1 MLLHLSIRDFA
12 IVERLDLEFRA
23 GFTALTGETGAGKSI
38 LIDALALALGE
49 RADANVVRAGCER
62 AEVAAELGIERL
74 PELQGWLA
82 DAALDGDPERL
93 LLRRGLERGGRSHA
107 FTNGTSATMQQLD
120 EAGEWLV
127 DVHGQH
133 AHQSL
138 LKPAA
143 QRELLD
149 AHAGLVPLAR
159 DVAAAFGEWQ
169 RLVKARTDQ
178 ETNAAARAAERE
190 TVAWQV
196 DELRKLAT
204 KPGEWDAVQ
213 AEQTRLA
220 HAASLIEGARTILD
234 ALAETDQSA
243 ASALAAAAARLRALR
258 GYDAALN
265 GPLELLESAAAQ
277 LGEATHALRRYAE
290 RVELDPDRL
299 ADRKS
304 TRLNSSHLG

>member
-1 MLLHLSIRDFA
+1 M
-12 IVERLDLEFRA
+12 
-23 GFTALTGETGAGKSI
+23 
-38 LIDALALALGE
+38 
-49 RADANVVRAGCER
+49 
-62 AEVAAELGIERL
+62 
-74 PELQGWLA
+74 
-82 DAALDGDPERL
+82 
-93 LLRRGLERGGRSHA
+93 
-107 FTNGTSATMQQLD
+107 
-120 EAGEWLV
+120 

-143 QRELLD
+143 QLELLD

-220 HAASLIEGARTILD
+220 HAASLIEGAQV
-234 ALAETDQSA
+234 ALE
-243 ASALAAAAARLRALR
+243 ALSESDGSVATALGAAAARLRALR

-265 GPLELLESAAAQ
+265 EPLELLE
-277 LGEATHALRRYAE
+277 G
-290 RVELDPDRL
+290 
-299 ADRKS
+299 
-304 TRLNSSHLG
+304 